1 MIQSMTGFGKSTLLL
16 TQKKITFEIKSLNS
30 KTLDLNTRIHQ
41 AYREKEL
48 QIRKQIADTLERGK
62 IDLTLTIENT
72 SDKNSTII
80 NADIVKGY
88 INQMLQ
94 IIPNADT
101 TELLKM
107 AVRMPDALVI
117 PTEEIQEE
125 EYKQIENIIQQALA
139 ELKQF
144 RIQEG
149 KNLQKDFELRIENI
163 KKLLVE
169 IEKLDPERL
178 LSVRERLEKSVAEI
192 AERVDEN
199 RFEQELIFYFEKLDI
214 TEEKVRLSNHLN
226 YFLQTLNEPQSNG
239 RKLGF
244 IAQEMGREINTLGSK
259 ASHAGMQQIVV
270 LMKNELEK
278 IKEQVLNIL

>member
-30 KTLDLNTRIHQ
+30 KTLDLNTRIPQ

-178 LSVRERLEKSVAEI
+178 LSIRERLEKSVAEI

-259 ASHAGMQQIVV
+259 ASHASMQQIVV

>member
-30 KTLDLNTRIHQ
+30 KTLDLNTRIPQ

-125 EYKQIENIIQQALA
+125 EYKQIENIIEILS
-139 ELKQF
+139 KQ
-144 RIQEG
+144 ETDL
-149 KNLQKDFELRIENI
+149 NIENRQQFKI
-163 KKLLVE
+163 NLSE
-169 IEKLDPERL
+169 IYLNL
-178 LSVRERLEKSVAEI
+178 
-192 AERVDEN
+192 
-199 RFEQELIFYFEKLDI
+199 FY
-214 TEEKVRLSNHLN
+214 
-226 YFLQTLNEPQSNG
+226 Y
-239 RKLGF
+239 
-244 IAQEMGREINTLGSK
+244 
-259 ASHAGMQQIVV
+259 V
-270 LMKNELEK
+270 LY
-278 IKEQVLNIL
+278 

>member
-16 TQKKITFEIKSLNS
+16 AQKKITFEIKSLNS
-30 KTLDLNTRIHQ
+30 KNLDLNTRIPV
-41 AYREKEL
+41 AYREREL

-62 IDLTLTIENT
+62 IDITLTIENT

-88 INQMLQ
+88 IEQMLQ
-94 IIPNADT
+94 IVPNADT

-107 AVRMPDALVI
+107 AVRMPDALVT
-117 PTEEIQEE
+117 PTEEIDEE
-125 EYKQIENIIQQALA
+125 EYNQIETIIQQALQ
-139 ELKQF
+139 ELQQF

-163 KKLLVE
+163 KNLLIE

-178 LSVRERLEKSVAEI
+178 VSVRERLEKSVAEI

-214 TEEKVRLSNHLN
+214 TEEKVRLVNHLE
-226 YFLQTLNEPQSNG
+226 YFLKTLNEPLSNG